1 MAAGKPSTHSTI
13 RSEHNEPARDSSE
26 KQDVFHPDDPA
37 VTDSR
42 LAALVENTH
51 VSGDLKLEKL
61 AYLHEM
67 LIELKKLAAS
77 VGEPMI
83 SYLIDM
89 ALIETSSAMQVDR
102 FNKELKGLD
111 E

>member
-1 MAAGKPSTHSTI
+1 MAAGKPSTHTNI
-13 RSEHNEPARDSSE
+13 RSEDDNSTSDSSE
-26 KQDVFHPDDPA
+26 KQDIFHPDDPA

-42 LAALVENTH
+42 LAAMVENTH

-61 AYLHEM
+61 AYVHEM
-67 LIELKKLAAS
+67 LAELKKLAAS
-77 VGEPMI
+77 VGEPMV

-102 FNKELKGLD
+102 FNKELKGRD